1 MARNK
6 YILLAAIFGATV
18 LADQGSKYL
27 AVAHLTRDFAEHSV
41 QGAGQELSHFFGDRN
56 LDGDPRTATDL
67 RTPPVAVLNDFW
79 HFKYVENPGA
89 AWGLLGSLPENLR
102 LPFFHL
108 VSIAAVIFILTFY
121 RRTKLD
127 QRYTQ
132 VALAL
137 VLGGAVGNY
146 LDRVVRGYVID
157 FIDWHWYQD
166 PRMHW
171 PTFNVADAAICI
183 GVGMLLL
190 EGVVIKKRA
199 PQPDALGMLEPKTD
213 RPS

>member
-1 MARNK
+1 
-6 YILLAAIFGATV
+6 
-18 LADQGSKYL
+18 
-27 AVAHLTRDFAEHSV
+27 
-41 QGAGQELSHFFGDRN
+41 
-56 LDGDPRTATDL
+56 
-67 RTPPVAVLNDFW
+67 
-79 HFKYVENPGA
+79 
-89 AWGLLGSLPENLR
+89 